1 LSIFVSKKI
10 PTDTFVRFP
19 DIIHDYYLNPQ
30 ASTTQ
35 RFFSSKELIIN
46 AVGSDRLGI
55 VSDMTK
61 YVTDAGGNV
70 GESQAAKLGSYFS
83 LMMMVSVP
91 EEKVDSLVDQ
101 LKSMADMNASVYV
114 AAKDSKATSMSP
126 KIGCTL

>member
-1 LSIFVSKKI
+1 
-10 PTDTFVRFP
+10 
-19 DIIHDYYLNPQ
+19 
-30 ASTTQ
+30 
-35 RFFSSKELIIN
+35 LIIN

-101 LKSMADMNASVYV
+101 LHTMTDINASVYV
-114 AAKDSKATSMSP
+114 AHEDSKATSASP